1 LNSFERRES
10 VSSPHESLILVNG
23 NDKELGGMSKFDCH
37 QGDGVLHRAFSIF
50 IFNSEDQLVLQ
61 QRSSLKPLWPLFWS
75 NTCCSHPRTG
85 ENMEVATKRRL
96 KEEIGIN
103 CPLTYLYKFQ
113 YQANYQDIGAECEIC
128 SVFVGRSDGPF
139 DPNMEELEAMRCIGI
154 DELSAELKTRP
165 GDYTPWF
172 KMEWLEICSRIE
184 KCDGNVSRFLNEEA
198 VTG

>member
-1 LNSFERRES
+1 
-10 VSSPHESLILVNG
+10 
-23 NDKELGGMSKFDCH
+23 
-37 QGDGVLHRAFSIF
+37 
-50 IFNSEDQLVLQ
+50 
-61 QRSSLKPLWPLFWS
+61 
-75 NTCCSHPRTG
+75 
-85 ENMEVATKRRL
+85 MEVATKRRL

-172 KMEWLEICSRIE
+172 KMEWLEICSRIG